1 MNEHESFHELGQF
14 HGESATQAVGVNNS
28 VGDTPFPFLDMG
40 TSFVIGFA
48 IGYFLK
54 KSFKFMLIMLGL
66 GLVVLF
72 ILESKGMFHV
82 DDQAIQ
88 NSVSSGV
95 DSFQNIVAMLK
106 ERLSKMELLTGAG
119 AIAGFFAGLKFG

>member
-1 MNEHESFHELGQF
+1 MNEHESFHDLGQF
-14 HGESATQAVGVNNS
+14 HEQTATHAINGANS

-40 TSFVIGFA
+40 TSFVIGLA

-54 KSFKFMLIMLGL
+54 KSFKFLLILLGL

-88 NSVSSGV
+88 NGVSSGV
-95 DSFQNIVAMLK
+95 DSFQNIVSMLK
-106 ERLSKMELLTGAG
+106 DRLSHMELTTGAG

>member
-14 HGESATQAVGVNNS
+14 HGETVTQSSGMHTAGDSA
-28 VGDTPFPFLDMG
+28 FPFLEMG
-40 TSFVIGFA
+40 TSFIIGLA

-54 KSFKFMLIMLGL
+54 KSFKFLLLILGL
-66 GLVVLF
+66 GLVLLF
-72 ILESKGMFHV
+72 VLESNGKFHV

-88 NSVSSGV
+88 NGVSSGV
-95 DSFQNIVAMLK
+95 DSFQNLVGMLK
-106 ERLSKMELLTGAG
+106 ERLSSMELSTGAG